1 MACQAPLAVCV
12 EFDGGNPTP
21 IEQVEHIAGPVLGFY
36 GGEDNRINQTLDQ
49 LIKAMSTYKKYFEMR
64 IDPGAAPC
72 LL

>member
-1 MACQAPLAVCV
+1 MAATPRPSNRSNISLAQYW
-12 EFDGGNPTP
+12 G
-21 IEQVEHIAGPVLGFY
+21 AM

>member
-1 MACQAPLAVCV
+1 M
-12 EFDGGNPTP
+12 
-21 IEQVEHIAGPVLGFY
+21 

>member
-1 MACQAPLAVCV
+1 MAATPRPSNRSNISLA
-12 EFDGGNPTP
+12 
-21 IEQVEHIAGPVLGFY
+21 QYWGFM